1 MHIKCLAIN
10 ESNMN
15 TDITKELILDNFANK
30 TTPLQRKQIDNW
42 LQSTSNEELYYKWL
56 EEWEN
61 DNLEY
66 IPNSAVLTERYMN
79 LFKISP
85 NTFVARPPLKILN
98 RKIIII
104 KWSIAAS
111 LLLFISIVL
120 WLFKDTITH
129 KTYQTAYGEVKS
141 FVLIDGTQ
149 VTLNANSSFKVP
161 RWGFGKS
168 DREVYLAGE
177 ADFSVTHS
185 STKQKF
191 IVKTDKNFEVVVL
204 GTEFSV
210 FARPRGANIILKKGK
225 VLVNYK
231 EGKTAKR
238 LIMKPGELISFDKY
252 NQAQLKLV
260 TQPAIYSLW
269 KEKRFV
275 FEETKL
281 SDVAQMLEE
290 TYGLKVTINNTEL
303 AERKIMGSFRAE
315 NVDELLHTISEL
327 LDINVIRQ
335 EDKVQLSEK

>member
-1 MHIKCLAIN
+1 
-10 ESNMN
+10 MN
-15 TDITKELILDNFANK
+15 TDITKELIFDNFANK

-42 LQSTSNEELYYKWL
+42 LQNPSNEELYYKWL

-61 DNLEY
+61 SNFEY
-66 IPNSAVLTERYMN
+66 YPESQVLAERYKN
-79 LFKISP
+79 FFNINSEAP
-85 NTFVARPPLKILN
+85 IVRQPLKILD
-98 RKIIII
+98 RKSKIV

-111 LLLFISIVL
+111 ILLFLSIGL
-120 WLFKDTITH
+120 GLLQDSIIYT
-129 KTYQTAYGEVKS
+129 TYRTAYGEVKS
-141 FVLIDGTQ
+141 FVLTDGTQ

-161 RWGFGKS
+161 RWGFGDAK
-168 DREVYLAGE
+168 REVYLNGE

-185 STKQKF
+185 SINQKF

-210 FARPRGANIILKKGK
+210 FARTRGANIVLKKGK

-231 EGKTAKR
+231 EGKVTKR
-238 LIMKPGELISFDKY
+238 LIMKPGELVTFNK
-252 NQAQLKLV
+252 NNKALLKPV
-260 TQPAIYSLW
+260 IQPSNFSLW

-275 FEETKL
+275 FDETKL

-290 TYGLKVTINNTEL
+290 TYGLKVTINNREL
-303 AERKIMGSFRAE
+303 AERKVMGSFRAE
-315 NVDELLHTISEL
+315 NVDELLNTISEL

>member
-1 MHIKCLAIN
+1 MLKKKQ
-10 ESNMN
+10 NMN

-42 LQSTSNEELYYKWL
+42 LQNTSNEELYYKWL

-61 DNLEY
+61 SNFEY
-66 IPNSAVLTERYMN
+66 YPDSQVLTER
-79 LFKISP
+79 FKNFLNINSEAP
-85 NTFVARPPLKILN
+85 IVRQPSKILG
-98 RKIIII
+98 RKSIIV

-111 LLLFISIVL
+111 ILLFLSIGL
-120 WLFKDTITH
+120 WLFQDSIIYT
-129 KTYQTAYGEVKS
+129 TYRTAYGEVKS

-161 RWGFGKS
+161 RWGFGDSK
-168 DREVYLAGE
+168 REVYLTGE

-185 STKQKF
+185 STNQKF

-210 FARPRGANIILKKGK
+210 FARPRGANIVLKKGK

-231 EGKTAKR
+231 EGKIAKR
-238 LIMKPGELISFDKY
+238 LIMKPGELVTFNKN
-252 NQAQLKLV
+252 NQALLKPV
-260 TQPAIYSLW
+260 IQPSNFSLW

-275 FEETKL
+275 FEETQL

-290 TYGLKVTINNTEL
+290 TYGLKVTINNREL

-315 NVDELLHTISEL
+315 NVDELLYTISEL